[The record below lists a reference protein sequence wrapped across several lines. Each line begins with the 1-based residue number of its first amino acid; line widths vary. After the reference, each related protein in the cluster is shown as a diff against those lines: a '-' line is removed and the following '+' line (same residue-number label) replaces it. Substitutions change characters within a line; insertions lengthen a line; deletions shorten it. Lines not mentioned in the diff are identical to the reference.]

1 MGTRKR
7 AGAHSG
13 MDGSDKRIMARVEDE
28 EMDCLL
34 LDGRKCAGN

>member
-13 MDGSDKRIMARVEDE
+13 MDGSDKRIMARVEVE